1 MKVFIK
7 QQGESV
13 LLQAAFH
20 PKLSELYKTFKGY
33 AFNAQNRLFSFRAE
47 DRERLI
53 QGILDLDV
61 SVHEVEKFEPAE
73 EVKKVATFN
82 RTGEK
87 LEVLATYSKEV
98 SDLLV

>member
-1 MKVFIK
+1 MSRFLVKSENIK
-7 QQGESV
+7 KRKKIQ
-13 LLQAAFH
+13 LILI
-20 PKLSELYKTFKGY
+20 KTFKGY